1 MIKHLFTY
9 HKVQLSVFPEFIS
22 FLRGNKRILRIVVDD
37 SSKPFNTPLFLDN
50 GFYVSQK
57 ELFCSKQKNS
67 FGSLVTNIE
76 VEHLKNYNK
85 VTMFSISRLRNEL
98 KDFEKAEL
106 FGDVEKAGEYLG
118 YPSCCIKN
126 IGVINSLS
134 DLWATHYLDDYARF
148 NNASL
153 FTNRFP
159 ITWGGMSIVGELFPC
174 SLSCINAINY
184 GKALLK
190 DVKEIGYISISE
202 VMIRHAKT
210 QIYINPEDGGVS
222 KIIHDQF
229 KPIIFS

>member
-1 MIKHLFTY
+1 M
-9 HKVQLSVFPEFIS
+9 QLSVFPEFIS
-22 FLRGNKRILRIVVDD
+22 FLRGNKSILRIVVDD
-37 SSKPFNTPLFLDN
+37 NGKPFNIPLFLEN

-57 ELFCSKQKNS
+57 ELFSSKQKNS
-67 FGSLVTNIE
+67 FGSLVTNLE
-76 VEHLKNYNK
+76 DGDLENYNK
-85 VTMFSISRLRNEL
+85 VIMFSISRLKSEL
-98 KDFEKAEL
+98 EDFEKAEL
-106 FGDVEKAGEYLG
+106 YGDVEMAGQYLG

-126 IGVINSLS
+126 IEVINSLS
-134 DLWATHYLDDYARF
+134 DLWAIHYLDDYARF

-190 DVKEIGYISISE
+190 DVKKMGYTSISE
-202 VMIRHAKT
+202 VMISHAKT
-210 QIYINPEDGGVS
+210 PIYINPADGGVS
-222 KIIHDQF
+222 KIIQEQS